1 MNIRAQ
7 INFWLALKQY
17 DYNKLAS
24 EMTKV
29 MNKKYTR
36 GSINAKLIRNTLTLY
51 EFEQIAKIL
60 GYKIIFEE
68 VNNDRI
74 KN

>member
-7 INFWLALKQY
+7 INFWMALKQY

-24 EMTKV
+24 EMSKV